1 MKKIAWRHQ
10 RSKEELIHKANLYT
24 SIKYMIDKINACDSL
39 ECLNS
44 LKKEILIITRDKPDL
59 FQLIHHVYMQKLKK
73 YKRI

>member
-1 MKKIAWRHQ
+1 
-10 RSKEELIHKANLYT
+10 
-24 SIKYMIDKINACDSL
+24 MIDKINACDSL